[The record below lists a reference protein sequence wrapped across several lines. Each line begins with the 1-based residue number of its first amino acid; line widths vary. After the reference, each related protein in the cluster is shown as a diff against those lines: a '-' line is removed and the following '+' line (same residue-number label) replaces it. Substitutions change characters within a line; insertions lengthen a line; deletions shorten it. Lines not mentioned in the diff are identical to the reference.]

1 MGTIEQIKGNRLTQL
16 RKLDMYTD
24 HVAQL
29 CYNQSSLSI
38 SLESIYISIAYARG
52 RVSEKKPLLK
62 FEYENDYANDNDIL
76 VENNDGAINHLI
88 LLFLP
93 PPPILKNV

>member
-1 MGTIEQIKGNRLTQL
+1 MLVVEL
-16 RKLDMYTD
+16 
-24 HVAQL
+24 V
-29 CYNQSSLSI
+29 
-38 SLESIYISIAYARG
+38 
-52 RVSEKKPLLK
+52 KKPLLK

-93 PPPILKNV
+93 PPHLEICVRNRRVGSLTDNNPTSIW